1 MLFRKE
7 KEVVE
12 LIIKHIDKVEECLLT
27 AVKTLQAYFKGD
39 IKTAKYLSRR
49 TDSTE
54 TEADSIRHSI
64 LDKLYSG
71 AYLPLLREDVY
82 KLVESLDSV
91 ADAGEV
97 CCDFFLEQRPEIPDE
112 LKSQFFMAIQMSL
125 GIGAPL
131 KRAVVCFFE
140 EDCSSEEVR
149 EYAKEIGIIESN
161 VDKIEWDL
169 TREIF
174 KSSLEY
180 AHKIHLKLCLNTI
193 VEISNRAEDAA
204 DYLELINLK
213 SRI

>member
-27 AVKTLQAYFKGD
+27 AEKTLQAYFKGD
-39 IKTAKYLSRR
+39 IKMAKYLSRR
-49 TDSTE
+49 TDGIE
-54 TEADSIRHSI
+54 TEADSIRHGI

-91 ADAGEV
+91 ANEGEAS
-97 CCDFFLEQRPEIPDE
+97 CDFFLEQRPAIPDE
-112 LKSQFFMAIQMSL
+112 LKSRFLMAIQMSL
-125 GIGAPL
+125 GIVGPL
-131 KRAVVCFFE
+131 KRAVVCFFQ

-161 VDKIEWDL
+161 VDKVEWDL

-174 KSSLEY
+174 TSSLDY

-204 DYLELINLK
+204 DQLELINLK

>member
-1 MLFRKE
+1 MLFMKE

-49 TDSTE
+49 TDSIE

-91 ADAGEV
+91 ADAGEAS
-97 CCDFFLEQRPEIPDE
+97 CDFFLDQRPAIPDE
-112 LKSQFFMAIQMSL
+112 LKSQFLMAIQMSL

-161 VDKIEWDL
+161 VDKVEWDL

-174 KSSLEY
+174 TSSLDY